1 MAGNFMTTRS
11 IGGILGALFLA
22 LVCESAF
29 AQISEPEIR
38 ANLTL
43 RSPKD
48 FQVFQRHSTHGGS
61 VVVAGNVWFIN
72 KIIPTNAVLEARFTG
87 TSLDGELRGDW
98 QALPFDPRVQDFR
111 GTLPVGAGGWYRL
124 EVRLKQGEKV
134 LAQYSVE
141 HVGVGEVFVVAGQSN
156 SGNHGSEKQ
165 KIATG
170 MVASFDGSQWVLAND
185 PQPGASGG
193 GGSFIPAFGD
203 ALHEKYHVPIGVA
216 ATGVGA
222 TSVRQWLPKGE
233 SIANLPTIT
242 SHIVTV
248 GANRWECEG
257 GLFDNLLARI
267 QQLGTNGF
275 RAVLWHQGESDA
287 NQTLKDRTLSGANYR
302 RHLET
307 IIKQSQ
313 SRAGWKFPW
322 FVAQASY
329 HTPEDPGSEEIR
341 AAQKSLWTD
350 RIAFEGPDTDALT
363 GELRAGVHFNAKGLQ
378 AHGKLWAQK
387 VGVYLDKT
395 LPK

>member
-1 MAGNFMTTRS
+1 M
-11 IGGILGALFLA
+11 LCALFLA
-22 LVCESAF
+22 LLGQPAF
-29 AQISEPEIR
+29 AQNPEPEIR

-48 FQVFQRHSTHGGS
+48 FQVFQRHTTRAGS

-72 KIIPTNAVLEARFTG
+72 KIMPTNAVLQARFTG
-87 TSLDGELRGDW
+87 NSLDGELPGQW
-98 QALPFDPRVQDFR
+98 QALPFDARVQDFR
-111 GTLPVGAGGWYRL
+111 GMLPVGAGGWYRL
-124 EVRLKQGEKV
+124 EVRLKQGGKV
-134 LAQYSVE
+134 LAQYRVE

-165 KIATG
+165 QTKTG

-216 ATGVGA
+216 ATGVGS

-233 SIANLPTIT
+233 RIANLPTIT

-248 GANRWECEG
+248 GSNRWECAG
-257 GLFDNLLARI
+257 GLFDNLLTRI
-267 QQLGTNGF
+267 QQFDSHGF

-302 RHLET
+302 RHLEA
-307 IIKQSQ
+307 IIKASQ
-313 SRAGWKFPW
+313 SRAGWKIPW

-329 HTPEDPGSEEIR
+329 HTPEDPGSDEIR

-350 RIAFEGPDTDALT
+350 QLAFEGPDTDALT
-363 GELRAGVHFNAKGLQ
+363 GELRAGVHFNGQGLQ
-378 AHGKLWAQK
+378 AHGKLWAEK
-387 VGVYLDKT
+387 VGAHLDKA
-395 LPK
+395 LPQ